1 MLVMF
6 GPKRSK
12 IAAFAQRVLPYR
24 LARRFVRQQ
33 DGVAAV
39 EFAMVA
45 VPFLAL
51 TFAILETALVFFAGQ
66 TLETAVT
73 DAGRLIMTGQAQTQG
88 WSKDDFKTQVCNR
101 IFGLFD
107 CVNGVYVDVQ
117 TYTSFAAINQT
128 PPVVNGVFD
137 QTKLNYNPG
146 NPGDIEVIT
155 LYYQWPI
162 YFSPFGI
169 DLANLSNNKRLLVA
183 TAVFCNEP
191 FSTATPANSCH

>member
-1 MLVMF
+1 MSGL
-6 GPKRSK
+6 KRNK
-12 IAAFAQRVLPYR
+12 IATCIQRLLPVR

-39 EFAMVA
+39 EFAFVA

-73 DAGRLIMTGQAQTQG
+73 DAGRLIMTGQAQTNG
-88 WSKDDFKTQVCNR
+88 WTKDDFKTQVCNR
-101 IFGLFD
+101 IYGLFD

-128 PPVVNGVFD
+128 PPVNNGVFD
-137 QTKLNYNPG
+137 QSKMNFSPG
-146 NPGDIEVIT
+146 NPGDIEVVT

-162 YFSPFGI
+162 YLSLFGI